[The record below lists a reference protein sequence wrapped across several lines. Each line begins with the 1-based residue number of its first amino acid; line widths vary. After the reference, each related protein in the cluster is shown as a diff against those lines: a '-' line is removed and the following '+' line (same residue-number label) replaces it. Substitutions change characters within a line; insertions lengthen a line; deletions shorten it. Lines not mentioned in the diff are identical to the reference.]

1 MSSLKLENKKIQVM
15 GEYHYISI
23 PKALIDH
30 KILSPD
36 KEYDII
42 LKESKPNRKVES
54 DQKLKV
60 EESS

>member
-1 MSSLKLENKKIQVM
+1 M